1 MKDGFIKVAA
11 CTPEIK
17 VADVDFNKQSIIKMI
32 DECNAK
38 GVKLAVFPELCI
50 TGYTCQD
57 LFFQGLLLD
66 EALRAAVDIAKHT
79 KGSDMLTAVGLP
91 LKARGKIYNCA
102 AVMQN
107 GELLSFVPKTYLPNY
122 NEFYEARHFAPY
134 RGGSVQIDLSPYYN
148 NDGKIHPVSMRQE
161 VFSLDCWTDDDFE
174 NCEKTPDELIIGFE
188 LCEDLWVADPVSN
201 YLAKSGAN
209 IICNLSASDE
219 VIGKDDYRRS
229 LVSNQSAR
237 LVAGYIYA
245 SAGDGESTQDMVFSG
260 HNIIAENGTILAE
273 SRLFENGMTISEID
287 VSRLAFERR
296 KMSTYPESKNDY
308 DAPAENYKPHFLD
321 VLPVYSFCMN
331 RTKTQL
337 TRRFSRTPFIPSD
350 DRERN
355 KRCDLILNMQSHGL
369 MKRLTHTWSKTLVIG
384 ISGGLD
390 STLALLVSI
399 MALDKLGRPHSD
411 IVAVTMPCFGTT
423 KRTRG
428 NAEILCE
435 ALGVT
440 FKEVNITK
448 SVLQHFED
456 IGHDVNDHS
465 VVFENGQARERTK
478 VLMNI
483 ANQVGGLVVGT
494 GDLSELALGWA
505 TYNGDHM
512 SMYGVNASVP
522 KTLVRHIVRYYADTC
537 TSDRLRDVLYD
548 ILDTPVSPELLPTDE
563 SGNTITQKTEDL
575 VGPYEL
581 HDFFLYYAIRWG
593 FKPKKVYRI
602 ARYAFE
608 GAYDDE
614 TILKWLR
621 TFYRRFF
628 SQQFKRS
635 CLPDGAKIGSVTLS
649 PRGDWRMPS
658 DASAAIWQKEL
669 DEIGK

>member
-11 CTPEIK
+11 CTPEIR
-17 VADVDFNKQSIIKMI
+17 VADVSFNKDNIIKMI
-32 DECNAK
+32 ADCNEK

-66 EALRAAVDIAKHT
+66 EAMQACVDIAKAA
-79 KGSDMLTAVGLP
+79 KEYDMLIAVGVP
-91 LKARGKIYNCA
+91 VKAKGKIYNCA
-102 AVMQN
+102 AVISH
-107 GELLSFVPKTYLPNY
+107 GEVLGLVPKTHLPNY
-122 NEFYEARHFAPY
+122 NEFYEARHFAPNK
-134 RGGSVQIDLSPYYN
+134 GGSCHLDLTPYYM
-148 NDGKIHPVSMRQE
+148 DGKLHGVDMAQE
-161 VFSLDCWTDDDFE
+161 VFKLDCYTDDE
-174 NCEKTPDELIIGFE
+174 LEKPVKNADELIVGFE
-188 LCEDLWVADPVSN
+188 ICEDLWVADPVSN

-219 VIGKDDYRRS
+219 VIGKDDYRRA

-260 HNIIAENGTILAE
+260 HNIIAENGAVLAE
-273 SRLFENGMTISEID
+273 SRLFENGITISEID
-287 VSRLAFERR
+287 ISRLAFERR
-296 KMSTYPESKNDY
+296 KMSTYPESTNTW
-308 DAPAENYKPHFLD
+308 DAPAESYKPHFLD
-321 VLPVYSFCMN
+321 GMPVLWINFE
-331 RTKTQL
+331 REETKL
-337 TRRFSRTPFIPSD
+337 TRKFSKTPFIPSNEA
-350 DRERN
+350 ERS

-369 MKRLTHTWSKTLVIG
+369 MKRLTHTYSKTLVIG

-390 STLALLVSI
+390 STLALLVCI
-399 MALDKLGRPHSD
+399 MALDKLKRPHSD

-440 FKEVNITK
+440 FREVNITK

-537 TSDRLRDVLYD
+537 ISDTLRDVLYD

-563 SGNTITQKTEDL
+563 SGETITQKTEDL

-593 FKPKKVYRI
+593 FAPKKVLRI

-608 GAYDDE
+608 GSYDDAV
-614 TILKWLR
+614 ILKWLK

-658 DASAAIWQKEL
+658 DACVTLWLKEL
-669 DEIGK
+669 EDIGE